1 MTDELESMLL
11 DGRVEPPKA
20 NGEVIFDEPW
30 QNRTF
35 CMARSLCEA
44 GHYTWDEF
52 RACLIQQ
59 IESWQAD
66 HSEQEPYQYFD
77 HFLAALTD
85 LMELKGLCETREL
98 DQRSRAFA
106 DRPHGHDH

>member
-1 MTDELESMLL
+1 MTVEIESMQL
-11 DGRVEPPKA
+11 DGQIEPPKA

-35 CMARSLCEA
+35 GMARSLCEA

-52 RACLIQQ
+52 RACLIEQ
-59 IESWQAD
+59 IESWDEQQAG
-66 HSEQEPYQYFD
+66 QKPYQYFD
-77 HFLAALTD
+77 HFLAALTQ
-85 LMELKGLCETREL
+85 LMALKQLCDTGEL
-98 DQRSRAFA
+98 DQRSQEFS

>member
-1 MTDELESMLL
+1 MTDEMESMTLE
-11 DGRVEPPKA
+11 GRVEPPKA

-35 CMARSLCEA
+35 GMARSLCEA
-44 GHYTWDEF
+44 EYFTWDEF

-59 IESWQAD
+59 IESWEAA
-66 HSEQEPYQYFD
+66 HTASEPYQYFD
-77 HFLAALTD
+77 HFLAALT
-85 LMELKGLCETREL
+85 ELTALKDLCETHEL
-98 DQRSRAFA
+98 DQRSQEFA